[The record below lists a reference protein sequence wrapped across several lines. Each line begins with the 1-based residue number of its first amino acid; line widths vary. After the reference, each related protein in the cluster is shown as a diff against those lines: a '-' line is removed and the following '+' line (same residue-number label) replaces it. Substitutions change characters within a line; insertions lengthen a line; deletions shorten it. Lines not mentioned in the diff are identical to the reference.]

1 MVKPDPEAL
10 SERASQKSRT
20 LINYRLR
27 SEYELRTRLAEH
39 FEEGTI
45 DMAISQ
51 MYSEGLLD
59 DTRFTNWFVE
69 TKTHS
74 RPISSR
80 MIQRKLIRIGIKPD
94 LAKSATSDVDYN
106 ENALQVAIKRSRATA
121 HLPKN
126 EFQRKMSQHLARRG
140 FSFEATSNAIKKSWA
155 LISK

>member
-1 MVKPDPEAL
+1 MVKPDLEAL
-10 SERASQKSRT
+10 SEKASQKSRT

-39 FEEGTI
+39 FEEETI
-45 DMAISQ
+45 DIAISQ

-74 RPISSR
+74 RPVSSR
-80 MIQRKLIRIGIKPD
+80 MIQRQLIRIGIKPD
-94 LAKSATSDVDYN
+94 LAKSATSGVNDN

>member
-39 FEEGTI
+39 FEEETI
-45 DMAISQ
+45 DIAISQ

-80 MIQRKLIRIGIKPD
+80 MIQRQLIRIGIKPD
-94 LAKSATSDVDYN
+94 LAKSATSGVNDN

-140 FSFEATSNAIKKSWA
+140 FSFEAISNAIKKSWA
-155 LISK
+155 LISE

>member
-1 MVKPDPEAL
+1 
-10 SERASQKSRT
+10 
-20 LINYRLR
+20 
-27 SEYELRTRLAEH
+27 
-39 FEEGTI
+39 
-45 DMAISQ
+45 

-59 DTRFTNWFVE
+59 DTRFTNWFVA

-80 MIQRKLIRIGIKPD
+80 MIQHQLMRVGIKPD
-94 LAKSATSDVDYN
+94 LAKSATSDVNDN

-126 EFQRKMSQHLARRG
+126 EFQRKMGQHLARRG

-155 LISK
+155 LISE

>member
-39 FEEGTI
+39 FEEETI
-45 DMAISQ
+45 DIAISQ

-80 MIQRKLIRIGIKPD
+80 MIQRQLIRIGIKPD
-94 LAKSATSDVDYN
+94 LAKSATSGVNDN

-155 LISK
+155 LISE

>member
-1 MVKPDPEAL
+1 MVKPDLEAL
-10 SERASQKSRT
+10 SEKASQKSRT

-45 DMAISQ
+45 DIAISQ
-51 MYSEGLLD
+51 MYREGFLD
-59 DTRFTNWFVE
+59 DTRFTNWFVA

-80 MIQRKLIRIGIKPD
+80 MIQQQLMRVGIKPD
-94 LAKSATSDVDYN
+94 LAKSATSDVNDN
-106 ENALQVAIKRSRATA
+106 ENALKVAIKRSRATA

-155 LISK
+155 LISE

>member
-1 MVKPDPEAL
+1 M
-10 SERASQKSRT
+10 
-20 LINYRLR
+20 
-27 SEYELRTRLAEH
+27 RTRLAEH

-80 MIQRKLIRIGIKPD
+80 MIQRQLIRIGIKPD
-94 LAKSATSDVDYN
+94 LAKSATSDVDDN

>member
-1 MVKPDPEAL
+1 MVKPDAEAL
-10 SERASQKSRT
+10 SEKASQKSRT

-27 SEYELRTRLAEH
+27 SEYELRTRLAKH
-39 FEEGTI
+39 FEEGAI
-45 DMAISQ
+45 DIAISQ

-59 DTRFTNWFVE
+59 DTRFTNWFVA

-80 MIQRKLIRIGIKPD
+80 MIQQQLMRVGINPD
-94 LAKSATSDVDYN
+94 LAKSATSDVNDN

-126 EFQRKMSQHLARRG
+126 EFQQKMGQHLARRG
-140 FSFEATSNAIKKSWA
+140 FSFEATSNAIKKSWD
-155 LISK
+155 LISE

>member
-39 FEEGTI
+39 FEEETI
-45 DMAISQ
+45 DIAISQ

-74 RPISSR
+74 RPVSSR
-80 MIQRKLIRIGIKPD
+80 MIQRQLIRIGIKPD
-94 LAKSATSDVDYN
+94 LARSATSDVNDN

-126 EFQRKMSQHLARRG
+126 EFQRKMSQHLGRRG

-155 LISK
+155 LISE